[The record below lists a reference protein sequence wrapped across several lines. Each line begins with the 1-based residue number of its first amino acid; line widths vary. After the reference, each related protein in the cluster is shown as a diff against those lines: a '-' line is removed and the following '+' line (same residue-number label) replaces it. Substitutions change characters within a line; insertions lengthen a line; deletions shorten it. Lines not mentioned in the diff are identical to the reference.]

1 MLPTPN
7 TLVVKVGGRVVDDD
21 ASRARLI
28 AALAAREGRVVLV
41 HGGGAA
47 ASALTRALGRE
58 PVMIDG
64 RRVTGADD
72 LRVAVMVYAGWT
84 NKLLVA
90 ELAAAGRP
98 SVGLSGADGD
108 LVRARRRPV
117 TAEGVDFGFVG
128 DVERVN
134 APLVLRLLG
143 GGLTPVA
150 CALSHDGAG
159 QLLNTNADTIAAEL
173 AAALAEAGEA
183 VTLFSCLDKPGV
195 LLDPDDDASAAE
207 RLGGADYAA
216 LREAGRVHS
225 GMLPKLDTA
234 FAARERGVAR
244 VILGGVG
251 GLAALAGTELVA
263 PATGMG

>member
-1 MLPTPN
+1 MLPASPL
-7 TLVVKVGGRVVDDD
+7 LVVKVGGRVVDDAD
-21 ASRARLI
+21 ARATLI
-28 AALAAREGRVVLV
+28 QTLAAREGRVVLV

-58 PVMIDG
+58 PVVIEG
-64 RRVTGADD
+64 RRVTSAED

-98 SVGLSGADGD
+98 NLGLSGADGD

-117 TAEGVDFGFVG
+117 TPAGVDFGFVG

-134 APLVLRLLG
+134 APLLARLLAA
-143 GGLTPVA
+143 GLTPVV

-159 QLLNTNADTIAAEL
+159 QLLNTNADTIATEL
-173 AAALAEAGEA
+173 AGALAEAGEE
-183 VTLFSCLDKPGV
+183 VRLFSCLDRPGV
-195 LLDPDDDASAAE
+195 LLDPDDDASAIAE
-207 RLGGADYAA
+207 LSEADYFA

-225 GMLPKLDTA
+225 GMVPKLDNA
-234 FAARERGVAR
+234 FAARERGV
-244 VILGGVG
+244 GGVVLG
-251 GLAALAGTELVA
+251 DVDGLSHLSGTVLVA
-263 PATGMG
+263 SPA